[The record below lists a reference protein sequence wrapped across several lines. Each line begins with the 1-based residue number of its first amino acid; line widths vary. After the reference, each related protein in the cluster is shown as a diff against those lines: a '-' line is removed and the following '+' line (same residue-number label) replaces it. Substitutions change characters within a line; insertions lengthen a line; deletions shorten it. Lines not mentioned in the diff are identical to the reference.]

1 MCLVGDR
8 TDQFFEM
15 GRRNLANEISVLKIV
30 RSIRIF
36 DMYMRKHSRDLQQI
50 MSSTRKVAVHFI
62 EPEESPEEQ
71 EEEELKV
78 EPMQRSKTM
87 GAPIRRRTNK
97 KNNIISSQKDR
108 RFISNESIRIENVD
122 KDRRKA
128 AEDESSLDS
137 ASISLSEL
145 SRLEDIDKDGTQ
157 TTIRKTMTQA
167 VIKKKTV

>member
-1 MCLVGDR
+1 
-8 TDQFFEM
+8 
-15 GRRNLANEISVLKIV
+15 
-30 RSIRIF
+30 
-36 DMYMRKHSRDLQQI
+36 MRKHPRELQQI

-71 EEEELKV
+71 EEEELEAV
-78 EPMQRSKTM
+78 VPMQRSKTM
-87 GAPIRRRTNK
+87 EAPNKRSTNK
-97 KNNIISSQKDR
+97 KTNIKSSQRDK

-122 KDRRKA
+122 KDRRA
-128 AEDESSLDS
+128 ADNESSLDS

>member
-1 MCLVGDR
+1 
-8 TDQFFEM
+8 
-15 GRRNLANEISVLKIV
+15 
-30 RSIRIF
+30 
-36 DMYMRKHSRDLQQI
+36 
-50 MSSTRKVAVHFI
+50 
-62 EPEESPEEQ
+62 
-71 EEEELKV
+71 
-78 EPMQRSKTM
+78 M